1 MCSSDLV
8 EFLPWPAIWL
18 GEVRIANAPGAAT
31 RSLLEVR
38 RLSIRLSLKALTH
51 GRIEIAS
58 IVLDE
63 PLLAIE
69 PDADGRPNWWLPAFT
84 SDVDAGSPSLPLTL
98 DTVEVRNGRLL
109 HAIGLVDQPVEAHAV
124 DIVVKIEPRRDRV
137 IVRGAGI
144 VNGLA
149 ARASIDIQ
157 TGATSGPPVTAE
169 VDLPGGHLAF
179 AGSIGHRTSDD
190 PLHGRMSATTTSPSV
205 FTASLARLMGRPPLQ
220 IDDAPFHRIE
230 ASGDVTHDG
239 QHFSIEGLALEID
252 GVKAFGGLRVSAGDI
267 VDVSGRLSVPS
278 LDADHW
284 ITHLR
289 AHPIPLH
296 TEAVAG
302 GADALPLPRL
312 DLVVQVGEMSYRRDT
327 IRDLVVAFK
336 FDREGFHVR
345 EVIAM
350 LPGDCR
356 LYYRVDPNGQ
366 VLASRP
372 DMVEISAHRF
382 RDTLQ
387 WIGIDTTGV
396 PADRL
401 QRLRFE
407 GSTHVEEG
415 AIGVSDATF
424 ALDDQPGTGTAR
436 VALAFPTIISARFDL
451 PRFDL
456 DAYRLTEQA
465 LRKTNRSP
473 GDSAEDRKSTRLNSS
488 H

>member
-1 MCSSDLV
+1 ML
-8 EFLPWPAIWL
+8 F
-18 GEVRIANAPGAAT
+18 
-31 RSLLEVR
+31 RS
-38 RLSIRLSLKALTH
+38 
-51 GRIEIAS
+51 
-58 IVLDE
+58 
-63 PLLAIE
+63 
-69 PDADGRPNWWLPAFT
+69 
-84 SDVDAGSPSLPLTL
+84 
-98 DTVEVRNGRLL
+98 
-109 HAIGLVDQPVEAHAV
+109 
-124 DIVVKIEPRRDRV
+124 
-137 IVRGAGI
+137 
-144 VNGLA
+144 
-149 ARASIDIQ
+149 
-157 TGATSGPPVTAE
+157 
-169 VDLPGGHLAF
+169 
-179 AGSIGHRTSDD
+179 
-190 PLHGRMSATTTSPSV
+190 
-205 FTASLARLMGRPPLQ
+205 
-220 IDDAPFHRIE
+220 FHRIE

-296 TEAVAG
+296 TAAVAG

-424 ALDDQPGTGTAR
+424 
-436 VALAFPTIISARFDL
+436 
-451 PRFDL
+451 
-456 DAYRLTEQA
+456 
-465 LRKTNRSP
+465 RSEEHT
-473 GDSAEDRKSTRLNSS
+473 SELQS